1 MAKFNEAFEESLRA
15 DGASRQKS
23 INSSTLR
30 DVITNRSP
38 DDYRTGGQTKINNAL
53 RFFETAGL
61 LDMTVGELAS
71 DEGRVAFV
79 NAMTGDAYAKLG
91 KNQANEASKFISG
104 IFEDAGHGKA
114 WGSNTLKRELSAE
127 KAKELFPIEATQLKV
142 KGYPDDFFFCTKN
155 TVMALQAAGE
165 KEAAAQLLLSMIG
178 GYRAEDLAGIKVE
191 DIDFRTGVI
200 FDITVKGAGEV
211 VDKTGIFSAPQ
222 LDIIKDYLGD
232 RTDGLLFENPKANSR
247 IINAELEKQFP
258 PDYLTKKSK
267 ARGTYTSKVTYYDFR
282 HFNETYLSAM
292 DVSTELR
299 KVSTLRAASDVAEQ
313 YAASGARRAD
323 VNRLHSGMLAL
334 FSAGSGTASPAQFLN
349 DALAVQI
356 GVDDAGQPVYN
367 QPVLSDRTKRVTP
380 TRELIERVGYEEAV
394 PGDIYQSLPE
404 DGDVFGQRAVNVDP
418 DTTAAINQRIKSE
431 ATEAALDA
439 DIRSGEK
446 ADEAAA
452 GRAKALETRQDQDRQ
467 RKQDKLDT
475 TKNFLLNNLNKFKT
489 PLAATLTAIQAAPL
503 GPVDLLLSG
512 FTTDRE
518 KIDKAEEMGRQA
530 TADLFGIDREP
541 GEFVARTRPLQGT
554 LTTLGGGAATLLEG
568 AGQVLTGQSLV
579 ADENLISDEPMED
592 RAARLLRS
600 GQIGRPF
607 PGRDRLN
614 LPPAPEPTPQGM
626 LEAGDAPS
634 KVQEAEDRARSGQPT
649 SMLDVQPL
657 TI

>member
-15 DGASRQKS
+15 GGASRQKS

-38 DDYRTGGQTKINNAL
+38 DDYRKGGQAKINSAL
-53 RFFETAGL
+53 RFFEAAGI
-61 LDMTVGELAS
+61 LDMTVGELA
-71 DEGRVAFV
+71 DNPVAFV
-79 NAMTGDAYAKLG
+79 NAMTGDARDSLG

-104 IFEDAGHGKA
+104 IFQDAGHGKA
-114 WGSNTLKRELSAE
+114 WGSNTLKRELSPE
-127 KAKELFPIEATQLKV
+127 KAKELFPIEATQTKV
-142 KGYPDDFFFCTKN
+142 KGYPDDFFARSKN

-200 FDITVKGAGEV
+200 FDVTVKGAGEV

-222 LDIIKDYLGD
+222 LDIIKDYLGG
-232 RTDGLLFENPKANSR
+232 RTDGLLFENTQANSR
-247 IINAELEKQFP
+247 IINTELAKQFP

-267 ARGTYTSKVTYYDFR
+267 AKGTYTSKVTYYDYR

-292 DVSTELR
+292 DVSPELR
-299 KVSTLRAASDVAEQ
+299 KVSTLRAASDVAER

-323 VNRLHSGMLAL
+323 VNKLHGGMLAL

-349 DALAVQI
+349 DALS
-356 GVDDAGQPVYN
+356 VDGSQPT
-367 QPVLSDRTKRVTP
+367 LSDRTRRLTP

-394 PGDIYQSLPE
+394 PSNVYQSLPE
-404 DGDVFGQRAVNVDP
+404 DGDIVGQRAANVDP
-418 DTTAAINQRIKSE
+418 ETTAAINRQVKSE

-439 DIRSGEK
+439 DIRAGQK
-446 ADEAAA
+446 AEEAAA
-452 GRAKALETRQDQDRQ
+452 AREKTAETKAEQK
-467 RKQDKLDT
+467 KQTKEKKLSGNMD
-475 TKNFLLNNLNKFKT
+475 FLRNNINKFRSFAA
-489 PLAATLTAIQAAPL
+489 PALATLQAVPSGPL
-503 GPVDLLLSG
+503 DIAGL
-512 FTTDRE
+512 FFTDRE
-518 KIDKAEEMGRQA
+518 KVDKAEEMGRQA

-579 ADENLISDEPMED
+579 ADGDLISDEPMED
-592 RAARLLRS
+592 RSARLIQS
-600 GQIGRPF
+600 GQISRPF

-614 LPPAPEPTPQGM
+614 LPPVPEAKPQGM

-649 SMLDVQPL
+649 SMLDIQPL